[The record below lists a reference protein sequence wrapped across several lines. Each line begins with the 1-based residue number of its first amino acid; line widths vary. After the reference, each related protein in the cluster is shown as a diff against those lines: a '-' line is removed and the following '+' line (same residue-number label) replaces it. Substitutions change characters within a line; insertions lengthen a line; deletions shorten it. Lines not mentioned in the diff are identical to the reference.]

1 MLFFIFLIFLKLPI
15 GALLFTFLLSYCIML
30 LKVMFLQYREDDNN
44 IYSSSGR
51 RNTPQ
56 RYEDISSVSKPRRSK
71 GKRRKKRRVLKN
83 LLIAVICLLTV
94 ACAGF
99 YLYAYRL
106 INTVKRTPLDKN
118 DIGINSEEPQVYEN
132 VRNIALLGLDTR
144 QDNNVGRSDAIVILT
159 VDKAHNKLKLTS
171 IARDTYVAIEGHS
184 KDKLTHAYAYGKSQ
198 LAVKTLNQNFNLEI
212 SDYVTMNFFGLA
224 RVIDYIN
231 GVTVNVTEA
240 EKNELNRN
248 IFPEMRSLKMEC
260 PNIASAGEQTLN
272 GAQAVCY
279 ARIRHIDSDVQ
290 RGNRQKTVLMAMF
303 NKAKSLGALKLP
315 QFAQMFLKECETS
328 LSANDIISL
337 GSWGLISSPEFEQL
351 SVPNE
356 SIPSSGKIIKGV
368 WYYVYDLETAK
379 NNIKDF
385 IWEENS
391 YSAQKADGGTAE

>member
-356 SIPSSGKIIKGV
+356 STPSSGKIIKGV

-385 IWEENS
+385 ILEENS

>member
-30 LKVMFLQYREDDNN
+30 LKVMFLQYREDDSN

-83 LLIAVICLLTV
+83 LLIAVICLLTA

-248 IFPEMRSLKMEC
+248 IFPEMRSLKMKC
-260 PNIASAGEQTLN
+260 PDIALAGEQTLN

-303 NKAKSLGALKLP
+303 NKAKGLGALKLP

-385 IWEENS
+385 ILEENS
-391 YSAQKADGGTAE
+391 YSTQKADGGTAE

>member
-1 MLFFIFLIFLKLPI
+1 MLFFIFLIFLKLSI

-83 LLIAVICLLTV
+83 LLIAVICLLTA

-260 PNIASAGEQTLN
+260 PDIASAGEQTLN

-385 IWEENS
+385 ILEENS

>member
-71 GKRRKKRRVLKN
+71 GKRRKKRRLLKN

-144 QDNNVGRSDAIVILT
+144 QDNNVGRSDAIVI
-159 VDKAHNKLKLTS
+159 
-171 IARDTYVAIEGHS
+171 
-184 KDKLTHAYAYGKSQ
+184 
-198 LAVKTLNQNFNLEI
+198 
-212 SDYVTMNFFGLA
+212 
-224 RVIDYIN
+224 
-231 GVTVNVTEA
+231 
-240 EKNELNRN
+240 
-248 IFPEMRSLKMEC
+248 
-260 PNIASAGEQTLN
+260 
-272 GAQAVCY
+272 
-279 ARIRHIDSDVQ
+279 
-290 RGNRQKTVLMAMF
+290 
-303 NKAKSLGALKLP
+303 
-315 QFAQMFLKECETS
+315 
-328 LSANDIISL
+328 
-337 GSWGLISSPEFEQL
+337 
-351 SVPNE
+351 
-356 SIPSSGKIIKGV
+356 
-368 WYYVYDLETAK
+368 
-379 NNIKDF
+379 
-385 IWEENS
+385 
-391 YSAQKADGGTAE
+391 

>member
-248 IFPEMRSLKMEC
+248 IFPEMRSLKMKC
-260 PNIASAGEQTLN
+260 PDIALAGEQTLN

-385 IWEENS
+385 ILEENS
-391 YSAQKADGGTAE
+391 YSTQKADGGTAE

>member
-260 PNIASAGEQTLN
+260 PDIASAGEQTLN

-368 WYYVYDLETAK
+368 WYYVYDLESAK

-385 IWEENS
+385 ILEENS
-391 YSAQKADGGTAE
+391 YSTQKADGGTAE

>member
-71 GKRRKKRRVLKN
+71 GQRRKKRRVLKN
-83 LLIAVICLLTV
+83 LLIAVICLLTA

-260 PNIASAGEQTLN
+260 PDIASAGEQTLN

-385 IWEENS
+385 ILEENS
-391 YSAQKADGGTAE
+391 YSAQKADGGAAE

>member
-260 PNIASAGEQTLN
+260 PDIALAGEQTLN

-290 RGNRQKTVLMAMF
+290 QGKEPGRF
-303 NKAKSLGALKLP
+303 KAAAVCADVFEGMRNLAFGKRYYFTGLVGAD
-315 QFAQMFLKECETS
+315 F
-328 LSANDIISL
+328 
-337 GSWGLISSPEFEQL
+337 
-351 SVPNE
+351 VPR
-356 SIPSSGKIIKGV
+356 V
-368 WYYVYDLETAK
+368 
-379 NNIKDF
+379 
-385 IWEENS
+385 
-391 YSAQKADGGTAE
+391 

>member
-1 MLFFIFLIFLKLPI
+1 MLFFIFFIFLKLPI

-83 LLIAVICLLTV
+83 LLIAVICLLTA

-260 PNIASAGEQTLN
+260 TDIASAGEQTLN

-385 IWEENS
+385 ILEENS

>member
-1 MLFFIFLIFLKLPI
+1 
-15 GALLFTFLLSYCIML
+15 
-30 LKVMFLQYREDDNN
+30 MFLQYREDDNN

-83 LLIAVICLLTV
+83 LLIAVICLLTA

-248 IFPEMRSLKMEC
+248 IFPEMRSLKMKC
-260 PNIASAGEQTLN
+260 PDIALAGEQTLN

-337 GSWGLISSPEFEQL
+337 GSWALLSATYSSVSAAVL
-351 SVPNE
+351 SAAVVSVPVFF
-356 SIPSSGKIIKGV
+356 PHP
-368 WYYVYDLETAK
+368 DAAAATATARQMPA
-379 NNIKDF
+379 IFHLF
-385 IWEENS
+385 I
-391 YSAQKADGGTAE
+391 

>member
-1 MLFFIFLIFLKLPI
+1 MLFFIFFIFLKLPI

-71 GKRRKKRRVLKN
+71 GKRRKKRHVLKN
-83 LLIAVICLLTV
+83 LLIAVICLLTA

-132 VRNIALLGLDTR
+132 VRNIALLGLDSR

-171 IARDTYVAIEGHS
+171 IARDTYVAIERHS

-240 EKNELNRN
+240 ETHELNRN
-248 IFPEMRSLKMEC
+248 IFPAMRSLKMEC
-260 PNIASAGEQTLN
+260 PDIASAGEQTLN

-385 IWEENS
+385 ILEENS